1 MVCTNSIFYERWPE
15 VFRKDLTSA
24 LRIDVCWGSQGLAG
38 HVWYDR
44 CPGRMYGVQHT
55 TCWWLNLFQFVL
67 NAEYLSAALVS
78 FVRGTSSFIRPAQE
92 VVLYAFT
99 CISSVLM
106 PWSLDV
112 PSYREERTAT
122 QYAETNT
129 LRIPE
134 VFMVGDYKG
143 GSFLVTEYLNFGGR
157 ADQAE
162 LGKALAEM
170 HLATP
175 AVRSTVLAT
184 PAFGV
189 FQRCDARKIA
199 SMAVQYRYM

>member
-1 MVCTNSIFYERWPE
+1 
-15 VFRKDLTSA
+15 
-24 LRIDVCWGSQGLAG
+24 
-38 HVWYDR
+38 
-44 CPGRMYGVQHT
+44 
-55 TCWWLNLFQFVL
+55 
-67 NAEYLSAALVS
+67 
-78 FVRGTSSFIRPAQE
+78 
-92 VVLYAFT
+92 
-99 CISSVLM
+99 
-106 PWSLDV
+106 
-112 PSYREERTAT
+112 
-122 QYAETNT
+122 
-129 LRIPE
+129 
-134 VFMVGDYKG
+134 MVGDYKG